1 MENRDTRLIP
11 LAWKYRARCASLD
24 LTSHPVLVWISALL
38 RFAVGRLLWTRRPH
52 ASFVILSR
60 AHSVLLRVWGQSSAI
75 RWLNRKI
82 ETALAKACR
91 EEGLVRSL
99 SLASA
104 RGVLDSALSA
114 GIVLKAP
121 CLQAGNVV
129 ERGVLLLKY
138 SDRIAAFHQ
147 SVNMQALLRHYD
159 LVLEPSWTGYA
170 SLDLLAFARYPQHT
184 IVLLSPFQGDR
195 EFLRSLGSNLIP
207 IELGPGDWV
216 DPRIFRPLEGEPKRY
231 DVVMIARWNF
241 TKRHD
246 LLLRALR
253 QIADPTFRVA
263 LVAQNLPR
271 DSDREGA
278 LMAMDSSGL
287 RRQIDVFEDLAPAD
301 VNRVLNLS
309 KVNVLLSRQEGGNRG
324 LFEGFFAGVP
334 GVAFR
339 NHIGVRTENFQ
350 PETGRLI
357 ERDRLAEEL
366 LYFREHW
373 SAFNPRPWA
382 LSHIAPEISA
392 RRLNEFL
399 KHQSLERGQPWS
411 RDIVMKCNGPHLR
424 YYPDDGIGQRL
435 PAMEDVL
442 TQFRLGSAAGQH
454 A

>member
-1 MENRDTRLIP
+1 MANWDRRLIP
-11 LAWKYRARCASLD
+11 LSWKYRIRCASLD
-24 LTSHPVLVWISALL
+24 VTSHSVLVWISALL
-38 RFAVGRLLWTRRPH
+38 RFVAGRLAWTLRPH

-60 AHSVLLRVWGQSSAI
+60 AHLVLLRVWGQSGAI
-75 RWLNRKI
+75 LWLNRKI
-82 ETALAKACR
+82 ETALAQACR
-91 EEGLVRSL
+91 QEGLVGSL
-99 SLASA
+99 SLGSP
-104 RGVLDSALSA
+104 RGVLESAMCA
-114 GIVLKAP
+114 GVVLKAP

-147 SVNMQALLRHYD
+147 SVDMEVLLRHYD
-159 LVLEPSWTGYA
+159 LVLEPSWTGY
-170 SLDLLAFARYPQHT
+170 STLDLLAFARYRQHT

-195 EFLRSLGSNLIP
+195 EFLGSLGSNLAP

-216 DPRIFRPLEGEPKRY
+216 DPRLFRPLEDEPKRY
-231 DVVMIARWNF
+231 DMVMIARWNY

-246 LLLRALR
+246 LLLGALR

-263 LVAQNLPR
+263 LVAMNLVQ

-278 LMAMDSSGL
+278 LMALESSGL
-287 RRQIDVFEDLAPAD
+287 RRQIDVFEDLAPAE
-301 VNRVLNLS
+301 VNRVLNQS

-339 NHIGVRTENFQ
+339 NHIGIRTEHFR

-357 ERDRLAEEL
+357 QRDALAGEL

-382 LSHIAPEISA
+382 LSHIAPEIST

-399 KHQSLERGQPWS
+399 KHQSLKRGEPWTKN
-411 RDIVMKCNGPHLR
+411 IVMKCNRPDLR
-424 YYPDDGIGQRL
+424 YYPDDGASQGL
-435 PAMEDVL
+435 PTMEDLL
-442 TQFRLGSAAGQH
+442 TQFPLGRE
-454 A
+454 